1 MVSTLVSVRVFL
13 KEPPEYLVDID
24 WGYVPIPFSD
34 DYVAIAQ
41 AVRNVVED
49 DYVIL

>member
-1 MVSTLVSVRVFL
+1 MVSILVFVRVFL
-13 KEPPEYLVDID
+13 KEPPEYLIDID

-41 AVRNVVED
+41 AVRSVVEEN
-49 DYVIL
+49 YVIL